1 MTKEIGLV
9 AKRQLGIKI
18 STAAYGVLEGRA
30 RDRGMSP
37 TTFARWLLL
46 DRLGYEGEVVFR
58 GARRKKVIKPLSA
71 EYRAALSLLQELQ
84 LIKMRLD
91 QISPPRKKR
100 KQTPAIIVDPEEI
113 AKTLHDALAL
123 FRRVLASMSKA
134 EK

>member
-1 MTKEIGLV
+1 MAKRESCF

-18 STAAYGVLEGRA
+18 STAAYGVLERRA
-30 RDRGMSP
+30 GDRNMSP
-37 TTFARWLLL
+37 TTLARWLLL

-58 GARRKKVIKPLSA
+58 GPRRKKVIKPFSA
-71 EYRAALSLLQELQ
+71 EYRAGISLLQELQ
-84 LIKMRLD
+84 LIRMRLD

-100 KQTPAIIVDPEEI
+100 KQPPVIVGDPEEI
-113 AKTLHDALAL
+113 ATTLHDAQAL